1 MRVAD
6 AEILVVSGWSDSGP
20 EHWQSRW
27 QAKLSTARRVT
38 QRDFEKPIRAEWEE
52 KIAREVLDSARP
64 AVILAHSLGVIATL
78 HAAQRVGGRIAG
90 AFLVAPPSEAVI
102 REMPSID
109 SAFLP
114 VPRARLP
121 FPAAMVGSS
130 DDPYAD
136 LLFARH
142 LAQDIGAE
150 FIDAGA
156 SGHINVDSGHGPW
169 PEGSLAF
176 ANFMTK
182 L

>member
-1 MRVAD
+1 MRAAD
-6 AEILVVSGWSDSGP
+6 ADILIVPGWSNSGP
-20 EHWQSRW
+20 DHWQSRW
-27 QAKLSTARRVT
+27 QAKLSTARRVA

-52 KIAREVLDSARP
+52 TIAREVLASARP
-64 AVILAHSLGVIATL
+64 VVIVAHSLGVIATL
-78 HAAQRVGGRIAG
+78 HAAQRVADRIAG
-90 AFLVAPPSEAVI
+90 AFLVAPPSEAAI
-102 REMPSID
+102 RELPAVD

-114 VPRARLP
+114 IPRARLS
-121 FPAAMVGSS
+121 FPTAMVGSS

-142 LAQDIGAE
+142 LARDIGAE

-176 ANFMTK
+176 ANFMGK
-182 L
+182 I

>member
-6 AEILVVSGWSDSGP
+6 AEILIVPGLSGSGP

-27 QAKLSTARRVT
+27 QGKLSTARRVN
-38 QRDFEKPIRAEWEE
+38 QRDSENANRNEWEE
-52 KIAREVLDSARP
+52 AIAREVLASARP
-64 AVILAHSLGVIATL
+64 VVIVAHSLGVIATL
-78 HAAQRVGGRIAG
+78 HAAQRVGEKIAG
-90 AFLVAPPSEAVI
+90 AFLVAPPSEAAM

-114 VPRARLP
+114 IPRARLP
-121 FPAAMVGSS
+121 FPATMVGSS
-130 DDPYAD
+130 NDPYAD

-142 LAQDIGAE
+142 LAQDVGAQ

-156 SGHINVDSGHGPW
+156 AGHINIDSGHGPW

-176 ANFMTK
+176 ANFMAR

>member
-6 AEILVVSGWSDSGP
+6 AEILIVPGLSGSGP

-27 QAKLSTARRVT
+27 QGKLSTARRVN
-38 QRDFEKPIRAEWEE
+38 QRDSENANRNEWEE
-52 KIAREVLDSARP
+52 AIAREVLASARP
-64 AVILAHSLGVIATL
+64 VVIVAHSLGVIATL
-78 HAAQRVGGRIAG
+78 HAAQRVGEKIAG
-90 AFLVAPPSEAVI
+90 AFLVAPPFEAAM

-114 VPRARLP
+114 IPRARLP
-121 FPAAMVGSS
+121 FPATMVGSS
-130 DDPYAD
+130 NDPYAD

-142 LAQDIGAE
+142 LAQDVGAQ

-156 SGHINVDSGHGPW
+156 AGHINIDSGHGPR

-176 ANFMTK
+176 ANFMAR

>member
-6 AEILVVSGWSDSGP
+6 ADILVVSGWSDSGP

-52 KIAREVLDSARP
+52 KIAREVLESARP
-64 AVILAHSLGVIATL
+64 AVIVAHSLGVIATL
-78 HAAQRVGGRIAG
+78 HAAQRVGEKIAG

-136 LLFARH
+136 LLFARN
-142 LAQDIGAE
+142 LAQDIGAQ

>member
-1 MRVAD
+1 MRAAD
-6 AEILVVSGWSDSGP
+6 TEILMVPGLYDSAP

-38 QRDFEKPIRAEWEE
+38 QRDFGNPKRAAWEE
-52 KIAREVLDSARP
+52 TIAREVLASARP
-64 AVILAHSLGVIATL
+64 VVIVAHSLGVIGAL
-78 HAAQRVGGRIAG
+78 HAAQRVGDKIAG
-90 AFLVAPPSEAVI
+90 AFLVAPPSEAAI
-102 REMPSID
+102 RELPVVD

-136 LLFARH
+136 LLFTRH
-142 LAQDIGAE
+142 LARDIGAQ

-176 ANFMTK
+176 ANFMAK

>member
-20 EHWQSRW
+20 QHWQSRW

-38 QRDFEKPIRAEWEE
+38 QRDFAKPIRAEWEE
-52 KIAREVLDSARP
+52 KIAREILDSARP

-78 HAAQRVGGRIAG
+78 HADQRVGDRIAG

-102 REMPSID
+102 RELPSVD

-114 VPRARLP
+114 APRARLP
-121 FPAAMVGSS
+121 FPAAVVGSS

>member
-6 AEILVVSGWSDSGP
+6 ADILVVSGWSDSGP

-52 KIAREVLDSARP
+52 KIAREVLESARP
-64 AVILAHSLGVIATL
+64 AVIVAHSLGVIATL
-78 HAAQRVGGRIAG
+78 HAAQRVGDEDRRRLSRRAALGGGNPRN
-90 AFLVAPPSEAVI
+90 AVD
-102 REMPSID
+102 R
-109 SAFLP
+109 FGLLP

-121 FPAAMVGSS
+121 FPATMVGSS

-136 LLFARH
+136 LLFARN
-142 LAQDIGAE
+142 LAQDIGAQ